1 MIPEPTPD
9 RPAGVPVHAAPA
21 DGGAEPD
28 APVPAPAG
36 DRSAAVS
43 SVATE
48 LGALLMQIRCLR
60 VEEAA
65 AFHAGLQPGA
75 FAVARWIRTDGPASA
90 GAVAAG
96 LLMDKSSVSRHL
108 RVLREAGYVQDE
120 PDPEDR
126 RSTILTLTPLA
137 EERLAQVRMG
147 TRERLQNR
155 LHAWDTDEVE
165 QFAGLLHRFNV
176 SPRDRPADA

>member
-9 RPAGVPVHAAPA
+9 RPA
-21 DGGAEPD
+21 D
-28 APVPAPAG
+28 ASV
-36 DRSAAVS
+36 DVRTAAVS
-43 SVATE
+43 SVASE
-48 LGALLMQIRCLR
+48 LGALLMSIRSLR
-60 VEEAA
+60 IEEAA
-65 AFHAGLQPGA
+65 TFHPGLQPGA
-75 FAVARWIRTDGPASA
+75 FAVARWIRTAGPSSA

-126 RSTILTLTPLA
+126 RSTILSLTPLA
-137 EERLAQVRMG
+137 EERLADVRSG

-155 LHAWDTDEVE
+155 LSAWDTAEVE
-165 QFAGLLHRFNV
+165 QLAGLLHRFNV
-176 SPRDRPADA
+176 SPRDRPADD

>member
-1 MIPEPTPD
+1 MIFEPTPD
-9 RPAGVPVHAAPA
+9 RPA
-21 DGGAEPD
+21 D
-28 APVPAPAG
+28 APVDGRA
-36 DRSAAVS
+36 AAVT
-43 SVATE
+43 SVASE
-48 LGALLMQIRCLR
+48 LGALLMSIRSLR
-60 VEEAA
+60 IEEAA
-65 AFHAGLQPGA
+65 TFHPGLQPGA
-75 FAVARWIRTDGPASA
+75 FAVARWIRTAGPSSA

-108 RVLREAGYVQDE
+108 RVLREAGYVQDD

-137 EERLAQVRMG
+137 EERLADVRSG

-155 LHAWDTDEVE
+155 LSAWDTAEVE
-165 QFAGLLHRFNV
+165 QLAGLLHRFNA